1 MSLFA
6 HHGPFNEY
14 SRRSPTLK
22 FIEEYFNQVDA
33 LDFLSIPSST
43 FYHPSAI
50 LHDTKGNPQSS
61 GPRIWQCMQ
70 RLFCPFDMIHHDLVE
85 ARVVPDE
92 SGKAVV
98 YAHLLTHF
106 RLRGDTEE
114 VVAPRFFVITVG
126 EAAGI
131 YEGTDGMQI
140 YDVRLFW
147 DTGILARF
155 VTERKKRGF
164 DMKEENT
171 QANNSPLDD

>member
-1 MSLFA
+1 
-6 HHGPFNEY
+6 
-14 SRRSPTLK
+14 
-22 FIEEYFNQVDA
+22 
-33 LDFLSIPSST
+33 
-43 FYHPSAI
+43 
-50 LHDTKGNPQSS
+50 
-61 GPRIWQCMQ
+61 
-70 RLFCPFDMIHHDLVE
+70 MIHHDLVE

-92 SGKAVV
+92 SGKSVV
-98 YAHLLTHF
+98 YAHLSTHF

-131 YEGTDGMQI
+131 YEGTDGLQI

-164 DMKEENT
+164 DIKEENT
-171 QANNSPLDD
+171 QANNFHLEDWTRGLAKIEVCDIGVFEGSILWGEKEKNTVEDWCTGSW

>member
-33 LDFLSIPSST
+33 LDFLSVPSST
-43 FYHPSAI
+43 FYHPAAI

-92 SGKAVV
+92 SGKSVV
-98 YAHLLTHF
+98 YAHLSTHF

-131 YEGTDGMQI
+131 YEGTDGLQI
-140 YDVRLFW
+140 SDVRLFW

-164 DMKEENT
+164 DVKEENT
-171 QANNSPLDD
+171 QANNFHLED